1 MKNISNIIGMT
12 TTSLVAVAGTS
23 AVINVSVLV
32 ALFTLVAVAGTSAVI
47 RGFNQFP
54 KLKKKVK
61 KKSRK

>member
-12 TTSLVAVAGTS
+12 ATS
-23 AVINVSVLV
+23 
-32 ALFTLVAVAGTSAVI
+32 LVAVAGTSAVI

>member
-1 MKNISNIIGMT
+1 MT
-12 TTSLVAVAGTS
+12 ATS
-23 AVINVSVLV
+23 
-32 ALFTLVAVAGTSAVI
+32 LVAVAGTSAVI